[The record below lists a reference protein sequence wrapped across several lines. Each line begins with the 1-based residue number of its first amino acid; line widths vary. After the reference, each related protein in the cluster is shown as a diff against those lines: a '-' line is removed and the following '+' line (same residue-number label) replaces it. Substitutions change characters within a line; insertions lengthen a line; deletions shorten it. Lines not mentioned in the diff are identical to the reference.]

1 MGVGACTLSNT
12 PNGVGD
18 AMIQRRIEGK
28 SWAEIAEE
36 FGLPN
41 PGAARSKFTKLTGIT
56 DYKIKGKELKKLV
69 DSNMLDSIKGA
80 SAKVAKKAVK
90 QVDEA
95 VKVSNA
101 FDLPPTGPAS
111 PGPSQALLREAQK
124 AQDDLKAAIAKIHAD
139 SVIDAKNHIDDLYG
153 VLGGKVEDIWA
164 EYQNGVVGYLK
175 LSNKYGVK
183 MSDVDD
189 IIWNNLV
196 KQERDIWKAY
206 IEKPTSETGFK
217 TVQKLVYDLR
227 SNGMTLKEV
236 ADLTGVDADVV
247 KLIMEGKWKMPTP
260 GSLTYV
266 KTASNSYGGSSYQYT
281 EFKKETTVLFEQT
294 NVENYSFVSE
304 TRFVEWANQNAN
316 MPSEVFNAVRRYTG
330 SSYREINGGLRKAGT
345 VTDTVRNIDRAM
357 IPLPFDT
364 RVVRYVGTDTF
375 DSLGGIDNIGGK
387 VFKDRG
393 FFSTAV
399 HTKGTFSSY
408 PVRIEVDLPAG
419 TPSRYVDTFSAVK
432 GEKELIVQRE
442 QDFIVTSVTKETTPY
457 GLNYLIKMKALL

>member
-206 IEKPTSETGFK
+206 IEKPTSETG
-217 TVQKLVYDLR
+217 
-227 SNGMTLKEV
+227 
-236 ADLTGVDADVV
+236 
-247 KLIMEGKWKMPTP
+247 
-260 GSLTYV
+260 
-266 KTASNSYGGSSYQYT
+266 
-281 EFKKETTVLFEQT
+281 
-294 NVENYSFVSE
+294 
-304 TRFVEWANQNAN
+304 
-316 MPSEVFNAVRRYTG
+316 
-330 SSYREINGGLRKAGT
+330 
-345 VTDTVRNIDRAM
+345 
-357 IPLPFDT
+357 
-364 RVVRYVGTDTF
+364 
-375 DSLGGIDNIGGK
+375 
-387 VFKDRG
+387 
-393 FFSTAV
+393 
-399 HTKGTFSSY
+399 
-408 PVRIEVDLPAG
+408 
-419 TPSRYVDTFSAVK
+419 
-432 GEKELIVQRE
+432 
-442 QDFIVTSVTKETTPY
+442 
-457 GLNYLIKMKALL
+457 